1 MRKRITV
8 RRVCSI
14 CLILSAATLPAAEGW
29 WQTEPVRFFQTN
41 LPENHSTL
49 DAEKHVAAVADF
61 GANVLLLNMGGIAAQ
76 YPTEVEL
83 HYRSRWLAEGHDF
96 FGDALRAA
104 HERGMR
110 VIGRFDLSK
119 TQKPVFAAHPEWFFR
134 RVNGEP
140 AVFNGLYS
148 ACINGGY
155 YWEHAP
161 KILTEA
167 LTRYPVD
174 GLFFNMFGNP
184 AVDYAGVPMG
194 PCHCDA
200 CAQKFRARTGRALPA
215 DDRDPEYRA
224 FMSESAKAVAANL
237 AELIH
242 RLRPGAAFLTYIDE
256 YTDVI
261 IHESNTSV
269 TRPLPLWPYSASD
282 NVNRSLNSGRDKVV
296 FNLCMSFVDYPW
308 RFIHVS
314 PNEVRLRL
322 WQNLAHG
329 GAPALVIFGGI
340 GQEDTTSIEAAR
352 PIFAW
357 HRAHEDL
364 YVGQQSAARIL
375 LLYGSGGAE
384 YRGFFRILTE
394 VHIPF
399 AVSTDL
405 DWLTDGRRD
414 AYDLV
419 IAPDGMPEELN
430 AWVEQGGR
438 LLVAGT
444 IAPAAAADDVVA
456 VHPATRAAWR
466 VHDRGVF
473 PSIATTELMILDSP
487 YAELKPGG
495 GSPLTLIPQAM
506 TGPPELVW
514 LDKVETETPGLWS
527 ADVGRG
533 RVTWIPWNPGGSYYR
548 YSSPG
553 HSGVV
558 VDLVDRI
565 LPRGRQ
571 LKTNAH
577 PLVEITVMHQPERG
591 RTLVHLVNVSGHS
604 GTGYFSPLA
613 TGPIAIDLA
622 GEFTRA
628 RVVRADAPLSLRI
641 ASGRTRFELPSLRE
655 YEVVVL
661 E

>member
-1 MRKRITV
+1 MRRACCISLTAV
-8 RRVCSI
+8 AAA
-14 CLILSAATLPAAEGW
+14 LSAAGGW

-41 LPENHSTL
+41 LPESHSTL
-49 DAEKHVAAVADF
+49 DPEKHVGAVADF

-76 YPTEVEL
+76 YPTDVEL
-83 HYRSRWLAEGHDF
+83 HYRSRWLAEGRDF
-96 FGDALRAA
+96 FGDALREA
-104 HERGMR
+104 HGRGMR

-119 TQKPVFAAHPEWFFR
+119 TQKPVFDAHPEWFFR

-194 PCHCDA
+194 PCHCEA

-215 DDRDPEYRA
+215 DDSDPEYRA
-224 FMSESAKAVAANL
+224 FMTDSAKAVAANL
-237 AELIH
+237 AALIH

-282 NVNRSLNSGRDKVV
+282 NVNRSLNSGRDKTV

-314 PNEVRLRL
+314 PDEVRLRL

-340 GQEDTTSIEAAR
+340 GQEDTASIEAAR
-352 PIFAW
+352 PIFRW
-357 HRAHEDL
+357 HREHENL

-375 LLYGSGGAE
+375 LLYGNGGAE

-394 VHIPF
+394 AHIPF

-419 IAPDGMPEELN
+419 IVPDEMPEALN
-430 AWVEQGGR
+430 AWVEEGGR
-438 LLVAGT
+438 MLVAGT
-444 IAPAAAADDVVA
+444 IAPAVAAVDVVA

-466 VHDRGVF
+466 IHDREMF
-473 PSIATTELMILDSP
+473 PSLAATELVILDSP
-487 YAELKPGG
+487 YAELKAGG
-495 GSPLTLIPQAM
+495 ESPLTLIPPAM

-527 ADVGRG
+527 RDVGRG
-533 RVTWIPWNPGGSYYR
+533 RIAWIPWNPGSPYHR

-553 HSGVV
+553 HAGLV
-558 VDLVDRI
+558 VDLVDR
-565 LPRGRQ
+565 LMPHGRQ
-571 LKTNAH
+571 LRTDAH
-577 PLVEITVMHQPERG
+577 PLVEVTVMRQPEMN

-604 GTGYFSPLA
+604 STGYFSPLA
-613 TGPIAIDLA
+613 TGPIEIDLA
-622 GEFTRA
+622 GEFSSARA
-628 RVVRADAPLSLRI
+628 VRADAPLSLRN
-641 ASGRTRFELPSLRE
+641 AAGRTQFQVPTLQD
-655 YEVVVL
+655 YEVIVL